1 MRKTLVG
8 LFVLAGLATTTAAQA
23 QHSLL
28 PGDVLEQGKVSF
40 ETRYD
45 YTRFTSDANT
55 VGTSTGAYTQNAGI
69 GSVQFA
75 AGLGYG
81 IGISAALPY
90 TFFENT
96 KVESAPAFNQH
107 RDGVGDVAVGAKL
120 QLLNTRTIN
129 LTTGLTVKL
138 NSAGGDAGSRT
149 TEFNPSIALTLNRQS
164 NVAPFIV
171 YAPTFIKG
179 SNNNPDSHSGVI
191 GVNLVAGQ
199 SAFIL
204 LGQARLNN
212 EGAYKRNEEYKISLE
227 PVIALNSVFNLT
239 PTIGYIHRTS
249 AESATTGPAKS
260 TEKGLIAGIGI
271 YIKY

>member
-1 MRKTLVG
+1 MRKALLCLLVI
-8 LFVLAGLATTTAAQA
+8 AGLATTTAAQA

-28 PGDVLEQGKVSF
+28 PGDVLELGKVSF

-55 VGTSTGAYTQNAGI
+55 VGTSTGSYTQNSGI
-69 GSVQFA
+69 GSIQFA
-75 AGLGYG
+75 AGLGNG

-96 KVESAPAFNQH
+96 KVESVPVFDQH
-107 RDGVGDVAVGAKL
+107 RDGVGDITVGAKL
-120 QLLNTRTIN
+120 QLLNTQTVN

-138 NSAGGDAGSRT
+138 NSAGGDAGSGT

-171 YAPTFIKG
+171 YSPTFVKG
-179 SNNNPDSHSGVI
+179 TRNPDSHSGVV

-204 LGQARLNN
+204 LGQARFNN
-212 EGAYKRNEEYKISLE
+212 EGAYKRNEEYKVSLE
-227 PVIALNSVFNLT
+227 PVIALNSVINLT
-239 PTIGYIHRTS
+239 PTIGYIHRTP
-249 AESATTGPAKS
+249 AESATTGPARS
-260 TEKGLIAGIGI
+260 TEKGLIAGMGI
-271 YIKY
+271 YLKF